1 MYKRQ
6 ILHAI
11 CDAERQVSAIVTE
24 TGASQTN
31 VSRHLSLLHQAGVVK
46 RRKQRNAVFYQV
58 SDPVFAA
65 VCRTVC
71 VQIAGR
77 IENHRPL
84 RDELLDFAS
93 RH

>member
-1 MYKRQ
+1 M
-6 ILHAI
+6 
-11 CDAERQVSAIVTE
+11 SAIVTE

-58 SDPVFAA
+58 SDPVFAD